1 LISASLHFNEIKGK
15 QVPNKQVS
23 KSVLL
28 QNKKFKHLS
37 EVSLLQLWMNW
48 ESFVSGQMFQF

>member
-1 LISASLHFNEIKGK
+1 MQIKEK
-15 QVPNKQVS
+15 QVPKEQVS

-37 EVSLLQLWMNW
+37 EVSLLHLWINW
-48 ESFVSGQMFQF
+48 